1 VVHLGVVIIAVAL
14 AASSSY
20 AHQQELILPPGQ
32 TATVGG
38 HEVTYVAVST
48 AQEQDKTVTR
58 AQVAIDG
65 GKVYE
70 PALSNFPGFG
80 QPIGTPS
87 VRTSWK
93 DDVYLQIVAL
103 PEAEGDPITL
113 RVIVRPLI
121 VWLWIGGII
130 MALGTML
137 AAFPGR
143 RRVPTTPASARV
155 YEDARQ
161 GDVAVV
167 AG

>member
-1 VVHLGVVIIAVAL
+1 VI
-14 AASSSY
+14 
-20 AHQQELILPPGQ
+20 
-32 TATVGG
+32 
-38 HEVTYVAVST
+38 
-48 AQEQDKTVTR
+48 
-58 AQVAIDG
+58 AIDG

-103 PEAEGDPITL
+103 PEAAGDPIAL

-130 MALGTML
+130 MALGTVL

-143 RRVPTTPASARV
+143 RRVPTMPASARV
-155 YEDARQ
+155 FEDVRD

-167 AG
+167 AR